1 MGFGLAH
8 FALNS
13 DSKQYKLAIVPIDFF
28 VVKSKK
34 LDGMNAFGTVSVKPI
49 KRI

>member
-1 MGFGLAH
+1 MKHGFWFGS

-13 DSKQYKLAIVPIDFF
+13 DRKQYKLAIVPIDFF
-28 VVKSKK
+28 VVKS
-34 LDGMNAFGTVSVKPI
+34 DGMNAFCTVSVKPI